1 MMTNTVFRF
10 AALLPLSLL
19 ILTGCATRQQPIYG
33 WGNYQQQVYQYF
45 KADTKSNEEQ
55 IAALEESMQKNR
67 SKGTP
72 VPPGYHAHLGLLY
85 ANAGKPDMVVQE
97 FETEKTLFPESAP
110 YMDFLLA
117 KLKK

>member
-1 MMTNTVFRF
+1 MKKTIHSF
-10 AALLPLSLL
+10 ALLLPLSLL
-19 ILTGCATRQQPIYG
+19 ALTGCVTKQQPIYG

-72 VPPGYHAHLGLLY
+72 LPPGYHAHLGMLY

-97 FETEKTLFPESAP
+97 FETEKALFPESAP